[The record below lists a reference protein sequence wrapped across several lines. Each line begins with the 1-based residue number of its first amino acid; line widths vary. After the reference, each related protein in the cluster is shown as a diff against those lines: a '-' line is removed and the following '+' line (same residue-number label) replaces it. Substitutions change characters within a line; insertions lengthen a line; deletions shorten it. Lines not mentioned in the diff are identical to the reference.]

1 MEAIKGI
8 YHDGIIELFEKPDIQ
23 GTSEVLIIFPQKKK
37 IAASI
42 GGLFKGD
49 IIDYNAV
56 EKDLKTLSRVSEKHI
71 LNEFEN

>member
-8 YHDGIIELFEKPDIQ
+8 YHDGIIELFEKPDTQ

-37 IAASI
+37 KAVSI

-49 IIDYNAV
+49 NIDYNAV
-56 EKDLKTLSRVSEKHI
+56 EKDLKTLSRISEKHI